1 MQYLSGL
8 DLAKRDPDWTKKIA
22 LCGVLFLSAMC
33 IPFFGQFVVTGWLA
47 AMVQRTARGQED
59 LLPRLDFE
67 FDYLIRLA
75 TTGFRLTVVQFVWML
90 AFMPI
95 MIVCYACI
103 GGGAYAGSQM
113 GESGGIV
120 SMLCSLVGSL
130 MMLICMIPF
139 GLAVGCANIRAQL
152 TDNIGTGLQF
162 KPAFA
167 MAKVMWK
174 EQILGGIVL
183 SFVFFGLYLAGVI
196 ACGIGVL
203 FTLPLGLVIMTNYN
217 AHLYREYVARGG
229 EAVNI
234 AHIPEADPQGSSVGP
249 RPQAF

>member
-8 DLAKRDPDWTKKIA
+8 ELAKRDPDWTKKIA
-22 LCGVLFLSAMC
+22 ICGLLFLSAMC
-33 IPFFGQFVVTGWLA
+33 IPFFGQFVIAGWLA

-75 TTGFRLTVVQFVWML
+75 TTGFRMTVVQFVWGL
-90 AFMPI
+90 AFLPI
-95 MIVCYACI
+95 MLVCYACI
-103 GGGAYAGSQM
+103 FGGTYAGSQM
-113 GESGGIV
+113 GESGGMV
-120 SMLCSLVGSL
+120 SALCSAIGGLF
-130 MMLICMIPF
+130 MLIALIPF
-139 GLAVGCANIRAQL
+139 GLGAGCAGIRAQP
-152 TDNIGTGLQF
+152 TGDISTGLPF
-162 KPAFA
+162 GPAFA

-174 EQILGGIVL
+174 EQLIGGFVL
-183 SFVFFGLYLAGVI
+183 SLVFFGLYLAGVI

-203 FTLPLGLVIMTNYN
+203 FTIPLAMVIMTNYG
-217 AHLYREYVARGG
+217 AHIYREYVARGG

>member
-1 MQYLSGL
+1 VQYLSGL
-8 DLAKRDPDWTKKIA
+8 ELAKRDPDWTKKIA
-22 LCGVLFLSAMC
+22 MCGLLFLTAMC

-75 TTGFRLTVVQFVWML
+75 TTGFRMTVVQFVWGL
-90 AFMPI
+90 AFLPI
-95 MIVCYACI
+95 FLVCYACI
-103 GGGAYAGSQM
+103 GGGAYLGAEMGS
-113 GESGGIV
+113 SVV
-120 SMLCSLVGSL
+120 SLLFALVGGLL
-130 MMLICMIPF
+130 MLVCLIPF
-139 GLAVGCANIRAQL
+139 GMGATCGGLRAQL
-152 TDNIGTGLQF
+152 TDDISTGLQF
-162 KPAFA
+162 GPAFA

-174 EQILGGIVL
+174 ELLLGSIVL
-183 SFVFFGLYLAGVI
+183 SFIFFGLYIAGAI
-196 ACGIGVL
+196 ACGVGAL
-203 FTLPLGLVIMTNYN
+203 FTLPLAMVIMSNYY

-234 AHIPEADPQGSSVGP
+234 AHIAEADPQGSSVGP